1 MGYRTTPPTVLAWLT
16 CYVLWVVLSALGLW
30 LFLEIRINVVDV
42 ARRLSGNAYAVSTA
56 DRASTVVLGLS
67 WLVGV
72 VVLESVLRTAVTRH
86 KLRSR
91 ATRVAIVLVAMLT
104 VSYALQWVI

>member
-1 MGYRTTPPTVLAWLT
+1 MTYRTTPPSVLAWLA
-16 CYVLWVVLSALGLW
+16 CYVVWVVLSALGLW
-30 LFLEIRINVVDV
+30 LFLKLRINAVDI

-56 DRASTVVLGLS
+56 DRVGTVVLGLT

-86 KLRSR
+86 RLQSR
-91 ATRVAIVLVAMLT
+91 AARIAIVMVAMLI
-104 VSYALQWVI
+104 VSYALQWLL